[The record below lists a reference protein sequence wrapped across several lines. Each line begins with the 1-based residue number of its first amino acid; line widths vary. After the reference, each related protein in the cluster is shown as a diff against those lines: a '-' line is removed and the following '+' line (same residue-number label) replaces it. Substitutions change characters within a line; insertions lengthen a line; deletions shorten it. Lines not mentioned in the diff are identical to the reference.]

1 MYYPPPPTNIASSSL
16 ASGVQGL
23 AFGTGSQGVAWTAV
37 FALLLL
43 YLFTYFPRLWIGAFK
58 RDVEED
64 TVKETKAYRTNSK
77 ARDGLLV
84 LTAGIAMSLAAKATE
99 GAIVALAW
107 VFFGVWVLVVGLN
120 YFTDSKLIIV
130 SLELVGI
137 SIVVAIMIVA
147 MATSKVLF

>member
-1 MYYPPPPTNIASSSL
+1 MNFSYPFNSL
-16 ASGVQGL
+16 NSQVQGL
-23 AFGTGSQGVAWTAV
+23 AFGTRSQGAAWTAV

-43 YLFTYFPRLWIGAFK
+43 YLLTYFPRLWIGAFK

-64 TVKETKAYRTNSK
+64 SVKETKVYRSNSK

-84 LTAGIAMSLAAKATE
+84 LTSGVAMSFAAKATE
-99 GAIVALAW
+99 GAIVALSW
-107 VFFGVWVLVVGLN
+107 IFFALWVLVVGLN
-120 YFTDSKLIIV
+120 YFIDSKMIIV

-147 MATSKVLF
+147 RATSNVLF